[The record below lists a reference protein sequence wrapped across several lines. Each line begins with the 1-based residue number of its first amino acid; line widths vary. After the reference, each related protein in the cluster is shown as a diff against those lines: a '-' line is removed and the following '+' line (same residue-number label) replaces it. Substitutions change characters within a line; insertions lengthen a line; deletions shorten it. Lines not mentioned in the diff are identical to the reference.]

1 MAIAIRKSLD
11 TPDEVRTPHD
21 ARVDVVDLSGAK
33 VARMTLQPGWRWS
46 ESIKPIVGG
55 ESCQVHHLG
64 VLLAGTIRVVD
75 QGGDETE
82 INAGDAYE
90 IQPGHDAWVVG
101 DTVVIGYE
109 FDQPAAATFA
119 KPTT

>member
-1 MAIAIRKSLD
+1 MATTTSKSFA
-11 TPDEVRTPHD
+11 TPDEVRTPPHT
-21 ARVDVVDLSGAK
+21 RVEVVDLSGAK

-46 ESIKPIVGG
+46 ESIKPVAGT
-55 ESCQVHHLG
+55 ETCQVHHLG
-64 VLLAGTIRVVD
+64 VLIAGTIHVVGAD
-75 QGGDETE
+75 GIETD
-82 INAGDAYE
+82 IGPGDAYE

-101 DTVVIGYE
+101 ETPVVGFE